1 MGAVRIRAKNTGVK
15 YTFCDY
21 PMPDSSLSLITL
33 WFRSAHPHA
42 YHRSRMTAGVNYVSK
57 EFFTVVSKRKNANR
71 KPSPLVGEGGGGSRR
86 KGQV

>member
-1 MGAVRIRAKNTGVK
+1 
-15 YTFCDY
+15 
-21 PMPDSSLSLITL
+21 
-33 WFRSAHPHA
+33 
-42 YHRSRMTAGVNYVSK
+42 MTAGVNYVSK